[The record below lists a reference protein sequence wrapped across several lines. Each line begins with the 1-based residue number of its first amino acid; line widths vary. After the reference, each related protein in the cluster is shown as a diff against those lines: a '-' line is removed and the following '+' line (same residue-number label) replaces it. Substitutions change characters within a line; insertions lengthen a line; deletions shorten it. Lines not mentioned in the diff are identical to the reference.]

1 VFRRVL
7 IANRGEVAAR
17 VLRTCKRLGVQVVA
31 VASEADRGLG
41 WLQDAD
47 EVVLLGP
54 ARAARSY
61 LDQDALLEVA
71 RRTGATAVH
80 PGWGFLAENA
90 TFAARCEA
98 LGLTFIGPRSPLI
111 RAMGDKIA
119 ARTTMAKLGMPLIPG
134 SPGPVSTL
142 VEARREADRVGYP
155 VLLKAAAGGG
165 GRGMRRA
172 YAPDQLQAA
181 FEQASAE
188 SQSAFG
194 DGSLYL
200 EKLIVGG
207 RHIEFQ
213 VLVDHFGHGV
223 HLGERECSIQRR
235 HQKLLEESPSPVIT
249 PAQRAQVGGLVAEVV
264 ARAGYRNAGT
274 VEMLRDQDGQLYFM
288 EMNTRLQ
295 VEHPV
300 SEEITGLDLVEL
312 QLRVACNEPLPFDQS
327 GVHFKGH
334 AIEARVNAEDPAQG
348 FRPSPGRIT
357 RLELP
362 VGDGV
367 RVDTHLRGGDRIPP
381 QYDSM
386 ICKVIA
392 WGEDRAQ
399 AIARLHGALSAS
411 VIEGV
416 PTTIPLQLKLLESE
430 PFRSGTYD
438 TTTLD
443 TLLGAWYGPHPA

>member
-249 PAQRAQVGGLVAEVV
+249 EAQRAQVGGLVAEVV

-288 EMNTRLQ
+288 EMNTRL
-295 VEHPV
+295 
-300 SEEITGLDLVEL
+300 
-312 QLRVACNEPLPFDQS
+312 
-327 GVHFKGH
+327 
-334 AIEARVNAEDPAQG
+334 
-348 FRPSPGRIT
+348 
-357 RLELP
+357 
-362 VGDGV
+362 
-367 RVDTHLRGGDRIPP
+367 
-381 QYDSM
+381 
-386 ICKVIA
+386 
-392 WGEDRAQ
+392 
-399 AIARLHGALSAS
+399 
-411 VIEGV
+411 
-416 PTTIPLQLKLLESE
+416 
-430 PFRSGTYD
+430 RSST
-438 TTTLD
+438 
-443 TLLGAWYGPHPA
+443 P